1 MTLDKFTIKA
11 QEAIQQA
18 VNTAQLN
25 GQQVIEPV
33 HILKGIL
40 EKAKDVT
47 NFIFQKLGVNAQQI
61 DMLVD
66 SEIKHLPKVQGGQPY
81 LSNDS
86 NNVLVHAQE
95 QSQKMGDE
103 FVSVEPILLALLN
116 VNSTAS
122 RIMKDAGC
130 TEKDM
135 LKAIQELRQGQ
146 KVQSQSADENYQ
158 SLMMRSEDCCR
169 F

>member
-11 QEAIQQA
+11 QEAVQEA

-61 DMLVD
+61 EMLVSQESKKPNSVLSGRASD
-66 SEIKHLPKVQGGQPY
+66 SW
-81 LSNDS
+81 
-86 NNVLVHAQE
+86 
-95 QSQKMGDE
+95 
-103 FVSVEPILLALLN
+103 
-116 VNSTAS
+116 
-122 RIMKDAGC
+122 
-130 TEKDM
+130 
-135 LKAIQELRQGQ
+135 
-146 KVQSQSADENYQ
+146 
-158 SLMMRSEDCCR
+158 
-169 F
+169 

>member
-11 QEAIQQA
+11 QEAVQQA

-40 EKAKDVT
+40 EKAKNVT

-61 DMLVD
+61 EMLVD
-66 SEIKHLPKVQGGQPY
+66 QEIKHLPKVQGGQPY
-81 LSNDS
+81 LSNDA
-86 NNVLVHAQE
+86 NNVLMKAQE
-95 QSQKMGDE
+95 LAQKWGDE
-103 FVSVEPILLALLN
+103 FVACEPIIQALLT

-122 RIMKDAGC
+122 RILKDAGC
-130 TEKDM
+130 TEKEM
-135 LKAIQELRQGQ
+135 LQAIQELRHAIVHGITVHDARQEIH
-146 KVQSQSADENYQ
+146 AAE
-158 SLMMRSEDCCR
+158 
-169 F
+169 

>member
-11 QEAIQQA
+11 QEAVQAA
-18 VNTAQLN
+18 VNAAQMN

-61 DMLVD
+61 ELLVD
-66 SEIKHLPKVQGGQPY
+66 QELKHLPRVQGGQPY
-81 LSNDS
+81 LSSDS
-86 NNVLVHAQE
+86 NNVLVRAQE
-95 QSQKMGDE
+95 TAQKGGDE
-103 FVSVEPILLALLN
+103 FVSVEPVLQALLS

-130 TEKDM
+130 TLTHHEGRWLHREGDGEGHSGAAPGTEG
-135 LKAIQELRQGQ
+135 AIAKRG
-146 KVQSQSADENYQ
+146 
-158 SLMMRSEDCCR
+158 
-169 F
+169 

>member
-11 QEAIQQA
+11 QEAVQQA

-47 NFIFQKLGVNAQQI
+47 TFIFQKLGVNAQQI
-61 DMLVD
+61 EMLVD
-66 SEIKHLPKVQGGQPY
+66 QEIKHLPRVQGGQPY
-81 LSNDS
+81 LSSDS
-86 NNVLVHAQE
+86 NNVLVRAQE

-103 FVSVEPILLALLN
+103 FVACEPILLALLT

-122 RIMKDAGC
+122 RILKDAGC
-130 TEKDM
+130 TTDGM
-135 LKAIQELRQGQ
+135 TKAIQELRQGQ
-146 KVQSQSADENYQ
+146 KVVQGLAET
-158 SLMMRSEDCCR
+158 R
-169 F
+169 